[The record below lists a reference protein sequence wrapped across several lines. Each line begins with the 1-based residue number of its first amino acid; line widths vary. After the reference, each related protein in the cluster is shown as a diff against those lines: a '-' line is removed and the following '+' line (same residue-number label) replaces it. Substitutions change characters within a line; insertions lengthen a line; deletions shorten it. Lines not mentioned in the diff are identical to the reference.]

1 MRGGRGKTQI
11 SRTRIHTNRFYDGR
25 REGTRGGAFLPG
37 GHGMRRR
44 RYIFVSR
51 GLVARSASYPRLAY
65 TINRSPEGISAVGGR
80 WLCQGWCRDP
90 LRGTNIIS
98 AHTPGATSSAVAPGG
113 KRKYS
118 ASCASKA
125 APRQPLWRQF
135 APRGSAIRICRSKPR
150 HYCLDDT
157 VLLLNLLSYCEPLP
171 PCHPP
176 PSESDKSA

>member
-1 MRGGRGKTQI
+1 MVAVVGRWRRAPQRNFAPGARSTAGLSMRARIPRVCVGAVPLRRMMADARREGKTQI

-113 KRKYS
+113 
-118 ASCASKA
+118 
-125 APRQPLWRQF
+125 
-135 APRGSAIRICRSKPR
+135 
-150 HYCLDDT
+150 
-157 VLLLNLLSYCEPLP
+157 
-171 PCHPP
+171 
-176 PSESDKSA
+176 